1 MPPLPV
7 QLVGGSYTSR
17 SRSLDL
23 SQSINVYIEPS
34 ADKKRGSLIG
44 TPGLRRWLT
53 LTDGPVRGLYTA
65 SGSRVFAVAGRTFYE
80 LFPNQTALPRG
91 TLITTAGIVNFAD
104 DGQHVVAVDG
114 QKGYL
119 LDLAA
124 GSAFAR
130 HHGPRLEASE
140 SRRVPEWRD
149 DL

>member
-1 MPPLPV
+1 M
-7 QLVGGSYTSR
+7 VGGSYTSR
-17 SRSLDL
+17 ARSLDL
-23 SQSINVYIEPS
+23 SQSINCYIEPS
-34 ADKKRGSLIG
+34 ADKKRGSFIG

-53 LTDGPVRGLYTA
+53 LTDRPVRGLYTA
-65 SGSRVFAVAGRTFYE
+65 IGSRVFAAAGRTFYE

-124 GSAFAR
+124 GSAFASITDT
-130 HHGPRLEASE
+130 GLETRLARGVSQ
-140 SRRVPEWRD
+140 RCD
-149 DL
+149 GI